1 MIKMPKFYMSAIGVN
16 SYENW
21 KTTLFVTLP
30 PDKLGNNLFI
40 IIFFFHQTK
49 HFHDFFK
56 NQIKRKKKL

>member
-1 MIKMPKFYMSAIGVN
+1 MN

-40 IIFFFHQTK
+40 IIFFFSTK
-49 HFHDFFK
+49 QNIFMIFLK
-56 NQIKRKKKL
+56 TK